1 MRKRGKLFAIVA
13 FAMLLALS
21 FALAACHHTPEPQP
35 QPQPTEKILELSR
48 SSVELDM
55 YESVLLTVVTEGE
68 GAIEWSSSNNAIA
81 TVENGLVKAGAAGKA
96 TNTAARVRSRSS
108 IRLPRR

>member
-1 MRKRGKLFAIVA
+1 MKKRGKLFAIVA

-21 FALAACHHTPEPQP
+21 FALAACHDTSEP

-55 YESVLLTVVTEGE
+55 YESVLLTVETAGE
-68 GAIEWSSSNNAIA
+68 G
-81 TVENGLVKAGAAGKA
+81 G
-96 TNTAARVRSRSS
+96 VRRTTRS
-108 IRLPRR
+108 LP